1 MDPAEISG
9 GVAAVYILGFA
20 GSLAALGFLW
30 LEYRRPSSWS
40 AMASA
45 AFCAIWLAAALAG
58 RWWGLARPAW
68 SACLV
73 IGVVSGLASL
83 LHWPQA
89 RSVLA
94 RLARPRTVWLVL
106 LVAAPASASLLA
118 WRLNRPEDPPFN
130 PLVLPM
136 ERKEL
141 EQVHVATDRGR
152 LLPVFNLVVPDT
164 TEEYEQ
170 TYLAERQFSWRIIRT
185 GDPDPTY
192 NCHGWVFTAGRCA
205 LRSDDVELIL
215 EDNQY
220 TRVDRPQP
228 GDVIV
233 YRDEQGRILHTGLVR
248 SVIGDEIVLIE
259 SKWGPL
265 GRFLHGPEDQPWGDN
280 YAYYRSPRPGHLLA
294 VIEGPLPPESSLAGR
309 RPDAATASA
318 H

>member
-20 GSLAALGFLW
+20 GSLAALAFLW
-30 LEYRRPSSWS
+30 LEYRRRSSWS
-40 AMASA
+40 ALASA
-45 AFCAIWLAAALAG
+45 VVCAVWLAGGLG
-58 RWWGLARPAW
+58 GWWWGLARPAW

-73 IGVVSGLASL
+73 LGAACGLAAL

-89 RSVLA
+89 RA
-94 RLARPRTVWLVL
+94 AIACLARPRTVWVL
-106 LVAAPASASLLA
+106 MLVAAPASASLLA
-118 WRLNRPEDPPFN
+118 WRLNRPEDPPFD

-136 ERKEL
+136 ERREL

-152 LLPVFNLVVPDT
+152 LLPVFNLVVPET
-164 TEEYEQ
+164 AEEYEQ
-170 TYLAERQFSWRIIRT
+170 TYLAERHFAWRMIRT
-185 GDPDPTY
+185 GDSDPTY
-192 NCHGWVFTAGRCA
+192 NCHGWVFTAGRFA
-205 LRSDDVELIL
+205 LRSEDVELIL
-215 EDNQY
+215 EDNHY

-228 GDVIV
+228 GDLIL

-280 YAYYRSPRPGHLLA
+280 YAYYRSPRPSHLLA
-294 VIEGPLPPESSLAGR
+294 VVEGPVPPESSLAGTGS
-309 RPDAATASA
+309 DAASA
-318 H
+318 AAP

>member
-1 MDPAEISG
+1 MDPAEVSG
-9 GVAAVYILGFA
+9 GIAAVYILGFA
-20 GSLAALGFLW
+20 GSLAALAFLW
-30 LEYRRPSSWS
+30 LEYRRRFRWS
-40 AMASA
+40 AVASA
-45 AFCAIWLAAALAG
+45 ALCALWLAAALGAW
-58 RWWGLARPAW
+58 WWGLARLAW
-68 SACLV
+68 AACLV
-73 IGVVSGLASL
+73 LAGACGVASL
-83 LHWPQA
+83 LHWPLA
-89 RSVLA
+89 RNVLA
-94 RLARPRTVWLVL
+94 WLARPRTVWILM

-118 WRLNRPEDPPFN
+118 WRLNRPETPPLD

-170 TYLAERQFSWRIIRT
+170 TYLAERHFSWRIIRT

-192 NCHGWVFTAGRCA
+192 NCHGWVFTAGRFA
-205 LRSDDVELIL
+205 LRSEDVELIL

-233 YRDEQGRILHTGLVR
+233 YRDDQGRILHTGLVR
-248 SVIGDEIVLIE
+248 SVIGNEIVLIE

-294 VIEGPLPPESSLAGR
+294 VIEGPRPPESALAER
-309 RPDAATASA
+309 SSDAASASA